1 MLDANIKLSELQKLV
16 AQAPQQDASRMF
28 RSIRQSMKAEG
39 YTVSMQQIEQSARRV
54 IGWEPS
60 PADPI
65 VDAAAE
71 LASVAHLIYCDVY
84 DPDILPAHCLD
95 NEEE

>member
-1 MLDANIKLSELQKLV
+1 MFDPSNADDILDSV
-16 AQAPQQDASRMF
+16 
-28 RSIRQSMKAEG
+28 
-39 YTVSMQQIEQSARRV
+39 
-54 IGWEPS
+54 
-60 PADPI
+60 
-65 VDAAAE
+65 AE